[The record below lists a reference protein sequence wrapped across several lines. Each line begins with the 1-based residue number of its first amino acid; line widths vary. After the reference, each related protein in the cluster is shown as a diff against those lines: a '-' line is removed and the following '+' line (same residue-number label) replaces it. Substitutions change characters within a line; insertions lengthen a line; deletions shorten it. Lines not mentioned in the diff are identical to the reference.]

1 MADLT
6 SGLVTASA
14 LGQSPPCVRV
24 TWIAWDSPFR
34 GSGLEIGD
42 RILMVNGAPIVPPGD
57 LEAAKRREAD
67 SIGLYSE
74 SQGFARLGLTAGS
87 PITLKV
93 RRRAPLNGWIELT
106 ISARL
111 AEKRYYRDENNAV
124 VFGEGG
130 PNTMTSDGFSACW
143 GGWYDETMVAAL
155 SRILDADRRQT
166 SSFVSRFE
174 ARNLR
179 ETHGAQVA
187 FARKAYPGAWASALG
202 ADFDAAVAVCDGRR
216 VLLPPNA
223 LDFRRRGEE
232 LAAEVRTKA
241 QTAWSAFQESR
252 RSEIVPAFPAVNPV
266 RDDVRTVTGKLV
278 VLPPLRNS
286 DWISDAGHGWF
297 AAGGSG
303 WYFLDAESARA
314 RAMLK
319 AQRRYAK
326 LVDPNLQPQWEFVAR
341 ITGESRLIVVGER
354 AEYGLVAEPVAAL
367 VGGALYVDLTQPSDA
382 TVPFAGE
389 EGLVDESPKLPPPD
403 ASPAEVM
410 LALVGAVK
418 NDDLALWRA
427 LHVSWEVERLSAE
440 DGTEKLVVHPCAP
453 SPDESM
459 FEEARRSIMGRVLDA
474 QVAWVDDPKTLVDAT
489 RFKGA
494 SVIEEVE
501 VWLEH
506 VGEFEGERRTFCDTT
521 VRPKWTL
528 QRINGGPWRIATVQP
543 I

>member
-6 SGLVTASA
+6 NGLVTASA

-42 RILMVNGAPIVPPGD
+42 RILMVNGAPIVTTRD

-74 SQGFARLGLTAGS
+74 SGIRAAGIDCRI

-111 AEKRYYRDENNAV
+111 AEKRYYRDENNARRV
-124 VFGEGG
+124 WEGG

-143 GGWYDETMVAAL
+143 GWYDETMVAAL

-202 ADFDAAVAVCDGRR
+202 ADFDAAVAVCDGRGCCF
-216 VLLPPNA
+216 PNA
-223 LDFRRRGEE
+223 RFPEDEAKNWPPRSAPRRKPRGRRFRKSPKRNRSHFSRGQSG
-232 LAAEVRTKA
+232 AT
-241 QTAWSAFQESR
+241 T
-252 RSEIVPAFPAVNPV
+252 SEQSPENSSC
-266 RDDVRTVTGKLV
+266 
-278 VLPPLRNS
+278 LPPLRNS
-286 DWISDAGHGWF
+286 DWISDAGRLVCRGRQRLLF
-297 AAGGSG
+297 PRCGIPRERGAI
-303 WYFLDAESARA
+303 
-314 RAMLK
+314 LK

-341 ITGESRLIVVGER
+341 ITGESRLIVVGNAPR
-354 AEYGLVAEPVAAL
+354 YGLVAEPVAAL
-367 VGGALYVDLTQPSDA
+367 VGGA
-382 TVPFAGE
+382 
-389 EGLVDESPKLPPPD
+389 
-403 ASPAEVM
+403 
-410 LALVGAVK
+410 
-418 NDDLALWRA
+418 WRT
-427 LHVSWEVERLSAE
+427 S
-440 DGTEKLVVHPCAP
+440 T
-453 SPDESM
+453 
-459 FEEARRSIMGRVLDA
+459 
-474 QVAWVDDPKTLVDAT
+474 
-489 RFKGA
+489 
-494 SVIEEVE
+494 
-501 VWLEH
+501 
-506 VGEFEGERRTFCDTT
+506 
-521 VRPKWTL
+521 
-528 QRINGGPWRIATVQP
+528 
-543 I
+543 